1 MSSPMERMIRERME
15 VIRSKGRLR
24 TLRAVRR
31 VSPRECVIDGKKLID
46 FSSNDYMGLSMRPEL
61 IRGAVEW
68 TERFGTSCGASRL
81 ISGTSGACLELEEKI
96 AAWKGFEGA
105 LILSSG
111 YAANVGIVSALAGR
125 GSAVFADKLNHASI
139 NTGCLL
145 SQAEFRRYRH
155 SDTGHLEKLLA
166 MSQIPEKLVA
176 SDTVFSMDGDLAPL
190 SELFRLSREHGAML
204 FLDDAHGTG
213 VTGVR
218 GKGLA
223 SPENCDVAL
232 ATFSKAM
239 GAFGGCILC
248 SRELREYF
256 INVCSPFIFSTG
268 MPPSTLG
275 AISAAVDLIQTPE
288 MEEAR
293 SHLHALSG
301 IARDAIRSLGFD
313 CGSSETMI
321 LPVIIGDATKTLE
334 FSRRLYEKG
343 ILALAVR
350 PPTVPDGTSRIR
362 VSLNADHA
370 REDVQRLID
379 ALAEI
384 KKETAE

>member
-1 MSSPMERMIRERME
+1 MIRERME

-111 YAANVGIVSALAGR
+111 YVANVGIVSALAGR

-313 CGSSETMI
+313 CGNSETMI

-362 VSLNADHA
+362 VSLNADHT

>member
-1 MSSPMERMIRERME
+1 MIRERME

-125 GSAVFADKLNHASI
+125 GSAVFADKLNHASM

-362 VSLNADHA
+362 VSLNADHT